1 MKKELRE
8 KYLKI
13 RDSLSGEERRIK
25 SELIMTSV
33 LLLPETASANSISCY
48 FSFGSEVDT
57 KHLIE
62 LLLLIGKRVSVPYC
76 DLARQEMQMV
86 EIKSLQDI
94 SISSKIP
101 QPKGISVVP
110 KEALDVIIVP
120 GICFDLRGYRIG
132 FGNGFYDSYLKDV
145 SATKIG
151 LAFEEQIIERLPAET
166 HDERVDIIVTDKRV
180 IFTHKK

>member
-76 DLARQEMQMV
+76 DLAKQEMQMV

-101 QPKGISVVP
+101 QPK
-110 KEALDVIIVP
+110 
-120 GICFDLRGYRIG
+120 
-132 FGNGFYDSYLKDV
+132 
-145 SATKIG
+145 
-151 LAFEEQIIERLPAET
+151 LPIKQRQQQSRAK
-166 HDERVDIIVTDKRV
+166 H
-180 IFTHKK
+180 

>member
-1 MKKELRE
+1 
-8 KYLKI
+8 
-13 RDSLSGEERRIK
+13 
-25 SELIMTSV
+25 
-33 LLLPETASANSISCY
+33 
-48 FSFGSEVDT
+48 
-57 KHLIE
+57 
-62 LLLLIGKRVSVPYC
+62 
-76 DLARQEMQMV
+76 MV

-94 SISSKIP
+94 SVSSKIP

-132 FGNGFYDSYLKDV
+132 FGNGFYDSYLENV